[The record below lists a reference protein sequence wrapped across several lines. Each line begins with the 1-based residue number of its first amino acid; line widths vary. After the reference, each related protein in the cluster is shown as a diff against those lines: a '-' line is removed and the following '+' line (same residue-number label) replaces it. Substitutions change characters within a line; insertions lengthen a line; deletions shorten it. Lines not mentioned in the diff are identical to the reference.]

1 METRAR
7 ARRIEPAVYGV
18 LISWRIVKRKITGGQ
33 DGARS
38 PADPSA
44 RNDERRSSRT
54 APFLARETRGGLLP
68 KGSAA
73 ARH

>member
-33 DGARS
+33 DGAQ
-38 PADPSA
+38 APSKPLDRA
-44 RNDERRSSRT
+44 R
-54 APFLARETRGGLLP
+54 A
-68 KGSAA
+68 
-73 ARH
+73 